1 MFMAADGGGST
12 GMAYRTRRAVPCPA
26 GHVRPL
32 PEEARLGASSIR
44 AGRPRDCGWREMPEP
59 GSTTDDRDE
68 QRAGEADRDLTAFR
82 RLAKAT
88 QTRLSPA
95 RQRLAR
101 YEHLPVVDVIA
112 GTYRRDRE
120 SAGAVMGS
128 AIAFRLFLFFVP
140 LLLLVVGIAGFASDF
155 VNVRA
160 ASKTAGIY
168 GSLGKEI
175 SDAFHQ
181 PGFTRWLALLFG
193 LFGVLTAGRSL
204 SRVLHVASAA
214 AWRLPL
220 SGSRASLRTVG
231 VIAGLICGI
240 AVIAIL
246 VNRIREGL
254 GLEVAG
260 LTFVPALVIYGLA
273 WLGVSMM
280 LPRATPDP
288 GALLPGSLLVALT
301 ITVMHAISEFYL
313 PDRLDR
319 ASQLYGAIGTTIVT
333 LGWFFILGRAI
344 VLAMELNAAIFERYG
359 SISQVVFSLPLFRVL
374 ARKSARVRRFFG
386 LQ

>member
-1 MFMAADGGGST
+1 
-12 GMAYRTRRAVPCPA
+12 
-26 GHVRPL
+26 
-32 PEEARLGASSIR
+32 
-44 AGRPRDCGWREMPEP
+44 MPER
-59 GSTTDDRDE
+59 GRTTDDPDD

-82 RLAKAT
+82 RLAKAA

-101 YEHLPVVDVIA
+101 YEHIPVVDVIA
-112 GTYRRDRE
+112 GTYKRDRE
-120 SAGAVMGS
+120 SAGAVLGS

-140 LLLLVVGIAGFASDF
+140 LLLLVVGIAGFASGF
-155 VNVRA
+155 VNARA

-168 GSLGKEI
+168 GSLGAQI

-246 VNRIREGL
+246 VNRVREAL

-280 LPRATPDP
+280 LPRATRDP

-344 VLAMELNAAIFERYG
+344 VLAMELNAAIYERYG
-359 SISQVVFSLPLFRVL
+359 SISQVVFSLPFFRVL

-386 LQ
+386 VQ

>member
-1 MFMAADGGGST
+1 MSD
-12 GMAYRTRRAVPCPA
+12 
-26 GHVRPL
+26 
-32 PEEARLGASSIR
+32 
-44 AGRPRDCGWREMPEP
+44 EP
-59 GSTTDDRDE
+59 DDH
-68 QRAGEADRDLTAFR
+68 RAGEADRNVSAFR
-82 RLAKAT
+82 RVAEAT
-88 QTRLSPA
+88 QTRLSPV

-101 YEHLPVVDVIA
+101 YEHVPVVDVLA

-120 SAGAVMGS
+120 SAGAVIGS

-155 VNVRA
+155 VTASA

-168 GSLGKEI
+168 GRLGAEI
-175 SDAFHQ
+175 SDAFYQ
-181 PGFTRWLALLFG
+181 PGFTRWLAVLFG

-220 SGSRASLRTVG
+220 SGSRASLRTAG
-231 VIAGLICGI
+231 VVAGLICGI

-246 VNRIREGL
+246 VNRVRENL

-280 LPRATPDP
+280 LPRATRDP

-333 LGWFFILGRAI
+333 LGWFFILGRGI
-344 VLAMELNAAIFERYG
+344 MLAMELNAAIYERYG
-359 SISQVVFSLPLFRVL
+359 SISQVVFSLPFFRVL
-374 ARKSARVRRFFG
+374 ARKSARVRSFFG